1 MRPFATFILI
11 ACFASAAGADT
22 IPLEVP
28 VDLDAAQQLG
38 VAALAG
44 THHRIEPRVRND
56 GRSNHYR
63 VSDGLHAIDA
73 IGDRM
78 ARERADEF
86 EALAV
91 LKKIKESDAYAK
103 GLDAAA
109 SATLTLTRGVISDPL
124 GTLEKL
130 PQGLGTLLSDLGA
143 AVQGVGRGA
152 PASRED
158 NALMKDLIGYN
169 SLKRR
174 LAHELKVDPYSSHAR
189 LQIELN
195 DVAWAM
201 FAGGAP
207 IEMALVAVPAGLTV
221 AIRAA
226 DRAGDG
232 ELDWKIPPA
241 TLRQAM
247 MREVRALGLSE
258 SDAEAIVFHPRCSL
272 RHQSVLVSALADM
285 KAVRGRDAVLRHA
298 GEANDERACR
308 HAQHAAE
315 LAWSY
320 HRNVSPML
328 ALASRDGGLWLRD
341 RDGAGVLLM
350 PADHLAWT
358 AANAAL
364 LGTDP
369 VPQALW
375 LEGTAS
381 TQVREAL
388 AVRKI
393 ILHERVRTRFPTALN
408 VTAVLLP
415 ERAAPESGEAP
426 SNRTG
431 ILLESVGSGVGDAVG
446 GVLQGIGLT
455 PGRAEN
461 DAKR

>member
-1 MRPFATFILI
+1 MRTFAVFVLI
-11 ACFASAAGADT
+11 VCFSSAVRADD

-38 VAALAG
+38 AAALGGA
-44 THHRIEPRVRND
+44 HFRIEPRVRND
-56 GRSNHYR
+56 GRTNHYR
-63 VSDGLHAIDA
+63 VGDGLRTLDA
-73 IGDRM
+73 MGDRM
-78 ARERADEF
+78 ARERGREF
-86 EALAV
+86 EALAA

-109 SATLTLTRGVISDPL
+109 SATLSLTRGVISDPL
-124 GTLEKL
+124 GTLERL

-169 SLKRR
+169 TLKRR
-174 LAHELKVDPYSSHAR
+174 LAHELNVDPYSSHVR
-189 LQIELN
+189 LQTELN

-207 IEMALVAVPAGLTV
+207 IEMALIAVPAGLTV

-226 DRAGDG
+226 DRAEGG
-232 ELDWKIPPA
+232 TLDWKIPPA

-258 SDAEAIVFHPRCSL
+258 AEAEAIVFHRHCSL
-272 RHQSVLVSALADM
+272 RHQSLLVSALADM
-285 KAVRGRDAVLRHA
+285 QAVQGREAVMRHA
-298 GEANDERACR
+298 LDAGNERACR

-315 LAWSY
+315 LVWSY
-320 HRNVSPML
+320 HRNVKPVL
-328 ALASRDGGLWLRD
+328 AVALRDGGLWLRD
-341 RDGAGVLLM
+341 RDGTGVLVM

-369 VPQALW
+369 IPQALW
-375 LEGTAS
+375 LDGTAS
-381 TQVREAL
+381 TRVREAL

-393 ILHERVRTRFPTALN
+393 ALHERVRARSPATLN
-408 VTAVLLP
+408 VAAVLLP
-415 ERAAPESGEAP
+415 ERAAPKSGEAP

-431 ILLESVGSGVGDAVG
+431 TLLESVG
-446 GVLQGIGLT
+446 T
-455 PGRAEN
+455 
-461 DAKR
+461 